1 MLFYLLGP
9 VSDARLLINSAALTA
24 AAAAAAAKLHDGGYV
39 RHPSTGAQV
48 RRGNAWSRQTVEQA
62 DDANAVN
69 DGGTVV
75 VVDLHCQW
83 MTV

>member
-24 AAAAAAAKLHDGGYV
+24 AAAAAAAELHDGGYV

-69 DGGTVV
+69 DGETVV
-75 VVDLHCQW
+75 VVDLHCQ
-83 MTV
+83 

>member
-9 VSDARLLINSAALTA
+9 VSDARLLINSVALTA

-69 DGGTVV
+69 DGETVV
-75 VVDLHCQW
+75 VVDLHCQ
-83 MTV
+83 

>member
-1 MLFYLLGP
+1 VLFYLLGP
-9 VSDARLLINSAALTA
+9 VSDARLLINSVALTA
-24 AAAAAAAKLHDGGYV
+24 AAAAAAAAAELHDGGYV

-69 DGGTVV
+69 DGETVV
-75 VVDLHCQW
+75 VVDLHCQ
-83 MTV
+83 